1 MQEGVL
7 ATDGKLVEDDD
18 GDVAPLVS
26 TDSTLEK
33 HKKKKKK
40 ERKTSGE
47 APEEN

>member
-1 MQEGVL
+1 MQEGLL
-7 ATDGKLVEDDD
+7 ATDRKLVEEDD
-18 GDVAPLVS
+18 GDVVALVS

-40 ERKTSGE
+40 ERKASAE